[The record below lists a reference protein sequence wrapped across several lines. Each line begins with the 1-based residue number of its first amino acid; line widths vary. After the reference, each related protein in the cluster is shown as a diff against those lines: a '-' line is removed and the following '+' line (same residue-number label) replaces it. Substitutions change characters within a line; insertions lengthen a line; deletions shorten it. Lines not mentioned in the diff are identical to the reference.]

1 MAKLLRDGGYSY
13 NQSKHL
19 IAEARRRVKLT
30 PPQRKKGS
38 VERLTR
44 EELKALRRAACL
56 LSLRPLSIGRFERSS
71 ECEARSIRKPTARSI
86 SSLISAQSAGTTLC
100 STGSTSPDQS
110 WSRRETPEL
119 YRIRLHV
126 SACYPLLDDSLKDRV
141 SDPQK
146 TAFKLFD
153 RHCQRLGIAA
163 VPHGF
168 RSSFRDWAAEET
180 DYSREVAEA
189 ALAHKVRNQVEAA
202 YRRTDLFDRRRRL
215 MEDWAR
221 YLASN
226 STGLDPHELGSVA
239 PVLVYFGCA
248 TRGRPACFR
257 PDLPHVTRNRSPA
270 SLRCPFDIRR
280 IVPRPA
286 QTWTM
291 DE

>member
-1 MAKLLRDGGYSY
+1 MGKAKTSDRTRDVRCVAKLLRDGGYSY
-13 NQSKHL
+13 DQSKHL

-126 SACYPLLDDSLKDRV
+126 SACYPRWAIPIAGGALL
-141 SDPQK
+141 
-146 TAFKLFD
+146 
-153 RHCQRLGIAA
+153 RLGSTREGA
-163 VPHGF
+163 VRILALG
-168 RSSFRDWAAEET
+168 
-180 DYSREVAEA
+180 EA
-189 ALAHKVRNQVEAA
+189 
-202 YRRTDLFDRRRRL
+202 
-215 MEDWAR
+215 
-221 YLASN
+221 
-226 STGLDPHELGSVA
+226 
-239 PVLVYFGCA
+239 
-248 TRGRPACFR
+248 
-257 PDLPHVTRNRSPA
+257 
-270 SLRCPFDIRR
+270 
-280 IVPRPA
+280 
-286 QTWTM
+286 
-291 DE
+291 